1 MLFKAAQELFER
13 RGVNAAVL
21 NVVGNDLSLL
31 VDRSSDRYG
40 AKADLLLWQE
50 NWPRLR
56 SVPDFRRN
64 LTTSENS
71 FVHVEDVLPPVPGLH
86 KALEA
91 YHSTLPLPALLA
103 RGQVYLNSQDPLLY
117 THFFVELA
125 EAINRDFGIFELFLE
140 IDLPLN

>member
-1 MLFKAAQELFER
+1 MLLEAPQELFKR
-13 RGVNAAVL
+13 HSVNAVVL
-21 NVVGNDLSLL
+21 DMVGNDLTLP
-31 VDRSSDRYG
+31 VDRCSDRYG

-71 FVHVEDVLPPVPGLH
+71 LVHVEDVLPPVPGLH
-86 KALEA
+86 KPLETH
-91 YHSTLPLPALLA
+91 HSTLPLSALLA

>member
-21 NVVGNDLSLL
+21 NVVGNDLALL
-31 VDRSSDRYG
+31 VDCCSHGYG
-40 AKADLLLWQE
+40 AKANFLLWQE
-50 NWPRLR
+50 NWSRLW

-103 RGQVYLNSQDPLLY
+103 RGQRYLSSQYPLLD
-117 THFFVELA
+117 THFSVQLSK
-125 EAINRDFGIFELFLE
+125 AIDRYF
-140 IDLPLN
+140 